1 MEDGVVEKI
10 EVTEAVRVVDP
21 KSSLNKFSSYGE
33 QNQNQN
39 NNDTDSMNPLATQ
52 SK

>member
-33 QNQNQN
+33 QNQN